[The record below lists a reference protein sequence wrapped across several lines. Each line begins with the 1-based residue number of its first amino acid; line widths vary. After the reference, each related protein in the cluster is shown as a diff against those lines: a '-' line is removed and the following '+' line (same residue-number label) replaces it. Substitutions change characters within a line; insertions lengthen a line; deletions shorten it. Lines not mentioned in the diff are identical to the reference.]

1 MSCWQSRGRYGSK
14 NDLAHE
20 AGFDSLVTAQLY
32 AYLRAISPAQ
42 VREAANRLFLYK
54 SGSVLKAFRAIGG
67 HGGLL

>member
-1 MSCWQSRGRYGSK
+1 MKHVEERPSEMFRGRYGSK

-54 SGSVLKAFRAIGG
+54 SPSFWSSFEAF
-67 HGGLL
+67 